1 MEVAVSSPQPQITAT
16 STKKRKP
23 RTKKNK
29 ASEKGAVPT
38 HTAADLAAIVSGVP
52 PGEFAPVPTQ
62 QETDAVYMYTD
73 EKVGDDE
80 IAKSLEKFK
89 DPSKKRKKKKVKR
102 IKKAAAEEAKV
113 KEEHLQPLH
122 PTPFVQREASPHPLP
137 LPLPQSPIPHQE
149 PPKDDDVWYREQEIF
164 HDFVPQSVEAQI
176 MASQRR
182 TRDLADMLTGLAD
195 VTMNQIKEFST
206 AVERTLPK
214 DEGDETRL
222 DFKEKMEEL
231 TKINK
236 ALRKNLRTIGTG
248 LSNCASAL
256 YSLNTTS
263 KAVNSKH
270 RALFRNIRSH
280 LYNSYIFDANTPGSS
295 LLLDP
300 SVPQ

>member
-1 MEVAVSSPQPQITAT
+1 MEVAVSSPQPQTTAT
-16 STKKRKP
+16 PTKKRKP

-29 ASEKGAVPT
+29 SSEKGTVPT

-73 EKVGDDE
+73 EKAGEDE
-80 IAKSLEKFK
+80 IAKSLEKLK

-102 IKKAAAEEAKV
+102 IKKEVEEAKAR
-113 KEEHLQPLH
+113 EEPLQPLQ
-122 PTPFVQREASPHPLP
+122 PIPPVQREVSPQPLP

-149 PPKDDDVWYREQEIF
+149 PPKDDDVWYKEQEIF

-195 VTMNQIKEFST
+195 VTMNQIKEFSI

-214 DEGDETRL
+214 DEGRETKL
-222 DFKEKMEEL
+222 DVKEKVEEL